1 LRCEV
6 MRLCE
11 SLNFYDLVNDIN
23 AAAEREKGPG
33 RPPIWEMVFWWT
45 RKPLIGARAAIVA
58 SLLPEDID
66 MGPNYNDLRK
76 LLRLDSKSPHREN
89 PMIGEKYAGY
99 IVGKK
104 LLDPFAGFGSIPL
117 EGLRLG
123 LDVTACELLP
133 TAYVF
138 LKAVLEY
145 PKWAVEKGF
154 GNLLLEE
161 VERWGREIVK
171 QLKADKDIRELYDD
185 TAAAYIG
192 SWEIVCPNCGRRTP
206 LVGNWWLA
214 RVKGKEGYERLAF
227 FRPFKVEGEVKIEVV
242 DLGKNVKAEVDA
254 RTGIIRIAGKEYRVP
269 APNVVARSQTAR
281 CLMCEMPIKADR
293 EWYVKE
299 AIKEWNENLDRYF
312 SGEISLEQLLNSRAR
327 PVILIKVRADGDLV
341 FEPAGKEETEKLWK
355 AAEKLRQMWGDPDI
369 PTEPLAGYERR
380 QLMVC
385 TSTGACKWFKLFNP
399 RQLLTLV
406 KLVKLIREVGKRVE
420 QEKVKE
426 GLSKEEAFKYAEA
439 VTTYLT
445 MILLKFAD
453 YSSLTAGWNQSL
465 IMGHSLSMR
474 GIAMVWNWDEIV
486 PWANWTGTYERN
498 LQTSTEALSYLISAV
513 ATTFHRLHVLLDDT
527 TLLSKLDP
535 NQKFDLIVTD
545 PPYRDDVPYT
555 ELSDFYYVWLKRAL
569 SDADEKLKPR
579 FLPEAFFRKIGAKYV
594 EIETQWQ
601 EFAKREVSYN
611 KGRFSGSGENALENY
626 RNLMAEALKRMKEHL
641 AEDGIITL
649 YFAHTSFEAWA
660 ELLEALNR
668 AGLKLVW
675 ASRFTTESAQRVT
688 ARGKMTLDTSLLIAC
703 RPREGDA
710 EIPIEKLKE
719 EAREKAE
726 KVARYLVSKYRD
738 RKEHG
743 RDILLGTMV
752 AAISVAT
759 KYSRVRTPGGPIG
772 MEELLEKHI
781 YPLVGKVLSEVYAR
795 EFQAEE
801 LRDPYALFYLLA
813 KVAFSAEGKTA
824 AFTRDDVVT
833 LCRASALPLKDAKE
847 LLIDARKAEGEEEE
861 ELESEGSKVAQSK
874 NVKLIEITSDRPEEI
889 RKILAKKKLS
899 LDVPMPRNAVDAY
912 HYLLYFASL
921 YPADRVRLEYEKM
934 NEKYDFVKQAFSL
947 AKIIANIKDGVE
959 KTLAVRVVN
968 ALEISK

>member
-1 LRCEV
+1 M

-11 SLNFYDLVNDIN
+11 SLNFYDRVNDIN

-99 IVGKK
+99 IRGKK

-154 GNLLLEE
+154 GNLLLKE
-161 VERWGREIVK
+161 VERWGGEIVK

-185 TAAAYIG
+185 AAAYIG

-227 FRPFKVEGEVKIEVV
+227 FRPFKAEGEVKIEVV
-242 DLGKNVKAEVDA
+242 DLGKNVRAEVDA
-254 RTGIIRIAGKEYRVP
+254 RTGIIRTADREYRVP
-269 APNVVARSQTAR
+269 APNVVAKSQTAR

-299 AIKEWNENLDRYF
+299 AMKEWNANLERYF

-327 PVILIKVRADGDLV
+327 PVILIKVEVRTDGGLI
-341 FEPAGKEETEKLWK
+341 FEPAEKEETEKLWK
-355 AAEKLRQMWGDPDI
+355 AAEKLKAIWSDPDI
-369 PTEPLAGYERR
+369 PRESIPTYDVRSIWVVNYG
-380 QLMVC
+380 MVN
-385 TSTGACKWFKLFNP
+385 WFKLFNQ

-406 KLVKLIREVGKRVE
+406 KLVKLIREAGKRVE
-420 QEKVKE
+420 QERLAE
-426 GLSKEEAFKYAEA
+426 GWSKEDAFRFAEA
-439 VTTYLT
+439 VTVYLAVALCKFT
-445 MILLKFAD
+445 NFNSVVTSWDPVWLKI
-453 YSSLTAGWNQSL
+453 NE
-465 IMGHSLSMR
+465 SLSVR
-474 GIAMVWNWDEIV
+474 GIAMMWSWCDVS
-486 PWANWTGTYERN
+486 PFASFTGTLSRSLEN
-498 LQTSTEALSYLISAV
+498 IGESVSYLTSVISNTSGRV
-513 ATTFHRLHVLLDDT
+513 RVLLEDATTLVSLGDE
-527 TLLSKLDP
+527 
-535 NQKFDLIVTD
+535 KFDVIVTD
-545 PPYRDDVPYT
+545 PPYRDDVPYA
-555 ELSDFYYVWLKRAL
+555 ELSDFYYVWLKRTL

-611 KGRFSGSGENALENY
+611 EGRFSGSGENALENY

-668 AGLKLVW
+668 SGLKLVF
-675 ASRFTTESAQRVT
+675 ASRVTTESAQRVT

-719 EAREKAE
+719 NAREKAE

-759 KYSRVRTPGGPIG
+759 EYSGVRTPGGPIG

-847 LLIDARKAEGEEEE
+847 LLVDAKKAGGEEEE
-861 ELESEGSKVAQSK
+861 EGLESEGSKVAQSK
-874 NVKLIEITSDRPEEI
+874 NVKLIEITSDKPEEI

-947 AKIIANIKDGVE
+947 ARIIANIKDGVE

>member
-1 LRCEV
+1 

-99 IVGKK
+99 IRGKK

-355 AAEKLRQMWGDPDI
+355 AAEKLKAIWGDPDI
-369 PTEPLAGYERR
+369 PREPIPTYDVRSIWVVNYG
-380 QLMVC
+380 VVN
-385 TSTGACKWFKLFNP
+385 WFKLFNP

-899 LDVPMPRNAVDAY
+899 LDVPMPRNSVDAY

>member
-1 LRCEV
+1 MMWSWCDASPFASFTGTLSR
-6 MRLCE
+6 
-11 SLNFYDLVNDIN
+11 SL
-23 AAAEREKGPG
+23 
-33 RPPIWEMVFWWT
+33 
-45 RKPLIGARAAIVA
+45 
-58 SLLPEDID
+58 
-66 MGPNYNDLRK
+66 
-76 LLRLDSKSPHREN
+76 EN
-89 PMIGEKYAGY
+89 IGESVSYLTSTVSNTSGR
-99 IVGKK
+99 V
-104 LLDPFAGFGSIPL
+104 
-117 EGLRLG
+117 R
-123 LDVTACELLP
+123 V
-133 TAYVF
+133 
-138 LKAVLEY
+138 
-145 PKWAVEKGF
+145 
-154 GNLLLEE
+154 LLE
-161 VERWGREIVK
+161 
-171 QLKADKDIRELYDD
+171 
-185 TAAAYIG
+185 
-192 SWEIVCPNCGRRTP
+192 
-206 LVGNWWLA
+206 
-214 RVKGKEGYERLAF
+214 
-227 FRPFKVEGEVKIEVV
+227 
-242 DLGKNVKAEVDA
+242 DA
-254 RTGIIRIAGKEYRVP
+254 T
-269 APNVVARSQTAR
+269 
-281 CLMCEMPIKADR
+281 
-293 EWYVKE
+293 
-299 AIKEWNENLDRYF
+299 
-312 SGEISLEQLLNSRAR
+312 
-327 PVILIKVRADGDLV
+327 
-341 FEPAGKEETEKLWK
+341 
-355 AAEKLRQMWGDPDI
+355 
-369 PTEPLAGYERR
+369 
-380 QLMVC
+380 
-385 TSTGACKWFKLFNP
+385 
-399 RQLLTLV
+399 TLV
-406 KLVKLIREVGKRVE
+406 
-420 QEKVKE
+420 
-426 GLSKEEAFKYAEA
+426 
-439 VTTYLT
+439 
-445 MILLKFAD
+445 
-453 YSSLTAGWNQSL
+453 SLG
-465 IMGHSLSMR
+465 
-474 GIAMVWNWDEIV
+474 DE
-486 PWANWTGTYERN
+486 
-498 LQTSTEALSYLISAV
+498 
-513 ATTFHRLHVLLDDT
+513 
-527 TLLSKLDP
+527 
-535 NQKFDLIVTD
+535 KFDLIVTD
-545 PPYRDDVPYT
+545 PPYRDDVPYA

-611 KGRFSGSGENALENY
+611 EGRFSGSGENALENY

-641 AEDGIITL
+641 AEGGIITL

-668 AGLKLVW
+668 AGLRLVF

-719 EAREKAE
+719 KVREKEDVREKESAREKAE
-726 KVARYLVSKYRD
+726 EVARHLISKYRD
-738 RKEHG
+738 KKEHG

-759 KYSRVRTPGGPIG
+759 EYSRVQTPRGPIG

-833 LCRASALPLKDAKE
+833 LCRASALPLKDAKD
-847 LLIDARKAEGEEEE
+847 LLVDARKAEGEEEE

-874 NVKLIEITSDRPEEI
+874 SVKLIEITSDKPEEI

-959 KTLAVRVVN
+959 KTLAVRAVN

>member
-1 LRCEV
+1 

-11 SLNFYDLVNDIN
+11 SLNFYDVVNDIN

-45 RKPLIGARAAIVA
+45 RKPLISARAAIVA

-66 MGPNYNDLRK
+66 MGPNYNDFRK

-89 PMIGEKYAGY
+89 PMIGEKYMGY
-99 IVGKK
+99 IRGKK

-154 GNLLLEE
+154 GNLLLKE
-161 VERWGREIVK
+161 VERWGGEIVK

-185 TAAAYIG
+185 AAAYIG

-227 FRPFKVEGEVKIEVV
+227 FRPFKAEGEVKIEVV
-242 DLGKNVKAEVDA
+242 DLGKNVRAEVDA
-254 RTGIIRIAGKEYRVP
+254 RTGIIRTADREYRVP
-269 APNVVARSQTAR
+269 APNVVAKSQTAR

-299 AIKEWNENLDRYF
+299 AMKEWNANLERYF

-327 PVILIKVRADGDLV
+327 PVILIKVEVRTDGGLI
-341 FEPAGKEETEKLWK
+341 FEPAEKEETEKLWK
-355 AAEKLRQMWGDPDI
+355 AAEKLKAIWGDPDI
-369 PTEPLAGYERR
+369 PREPIPYYENRR
-380 QLMVC
+380 ITPILNAKSWYQ
-385 TSTGACKWFKLFNP
+385 LFNP

-406 KLVKLIREVGKRVE
+406 KLVKLIREAGKRVE
-420 QEKVKE
+420 QERLAE
-426 GLSKEEAFKYAEA
+426 GWSKEDAFRFAEA
-439 VTTYLT
+439 VTVYLAVA
-445 MILLKFAD
+445 LCKFAD
-453 YSSLTAGWNQSL
+453 FNSVVTRWDPVWLKINE
-465 IMGHSLSMR
+465 SLSVR
-474 GIAMVWNWDEIV
+474 GIAMMWSWCDVS
-486 PWANWTGTYERN
+486 PFASFTGTLSRSLEN
-498 LQTSTEALSYLISAV
+498 IGEGVSYLTSVISNTSGRV
-513 ATTFHRLHVLLDDT
+513 RVLLEDATTLVSLGDE
-527 TLLSKLDP
+527 
-535 NQKFDLIVTD
+535 KFDVIVTD
-545 PPYRDDVPYT
+545 PPYRDDVPYA
-555 ELSDFYYVWLKRAL
+555 ELSDFYYVRLKRAL

-611 KGRFSGSGENALENY
+611 EGRFSGSGENALENY

-719 EAREKAE
+719 DAREKAE
-726 KVARYLVSKYRD
+726 KVARHLVSKYRD

-752 AAISVAT
+752 AAISAAT
-759 KYSRVRTPGGPIG
+759 EYSRVRTPGGPIG

-847 LLIDARKAEGEEEE
+847 LLVDAKKAEGEEEE

-874 NVKLIEITSDRPEEI
+874 NVKLIEITSDKPEEI

-947 AKIIANIKDGVE
+947 ARIIANIKDGVE

>member
-1 LRCEV
+1 

-269 APNVVARSQTAR
+269 VPNVVARSQTAR

-299 AIKEWNENLDRYF
+299 AIKEWNANLERYF

-327 PVILIKVRADGDLV
+327 PVILIKVKVRTYGGLI

-355 AAEKLRQMWGDPDI
+355 AAEKLKAIWGDPDI
-369 PTEPLAGYERR
+369 PIELFAPYQMGTAGAFRMTLWGFDKFY
-380 QLMVC
+380 
-385 TSTGACKWFKLFNP
+385 KLFNP

-899 LDVPMPRNAVDAY
+899 LEVPMPRNAVDAY

-921 YPADRVRLEYEKM
+921 YPVDRVRLEYEKM

-959 KTLAVRVVN
+959 KTLAVKVVN

>member
-1 LRCEV
+1 

-89 PMIGEKYAGY
+89 PMIGEKYVGY
-99 IVGKK
+99 IRGKK
-104 LLDPFAGFGSIPL
+104 LLDPFAGFGSISL

-145 PKWAVEKGF
+145 PKWAVEKRF
-154 GNLLLEE
+154 GNLLLKE

-185 TAAAYIG
+185 TAVYIG

-214 RVKGKEGYERLAF
+214 RVKGKEGYERLVF
-227 FRPFKVEGEVKIEVV
+227 FRPFKAEGEVKIEVV
-242 DLGKNVKAEVDA
+242 DLGKDVRAEVDA
-254 RTGIIRIAGKEYRVP
+254 RTGIIRTAGKEYKVP

-281 CLMCEMPIKADR
+281 CLMCEIPIKADGK
-293 EWYVKE
+293 WYVKE
-299 AIKEWNENLDRYF
+299 AIREWNANLERYF

-327 PVILIKVRADGDLV
+327 PVILIKVRTDGDPV

-355 AAEKLRQMWGDPDI
+355 AAEKLKAIWEDPDI
-369 PTEPLAGYERR
+369 PRESIPTYDVRNIWVVNYG
-380 QLMVC
+380 MVN
-385 TSTGACKWFKLFNP
+385 WFKLFNP

-420 QEKVKE
+420 QERLAE
-426 GLSKEEAFKYAEA
+426 GWSEEDVFRFAEA
-439 VTTYLT
+439 VAMYLAVA
-445 MILLKFAD
+445 LCKFAD
-453 YSSLTAGWNQSL
+453 FNSVTTRWNPGWL
-465 IMGHSLSMR
+465 KIEESLSVR
-474 GIAMVWNWDEIV
+474 GIAMMWSWCDVS
-486 PWANWTGTYERN
+486 PFASFTGTLSRSLEN
-498 LQTSTEALSYLISAV
+498 IGEGVSYLISALSNTSGRV
-513 ATTFHRLHVLLDDT
+513 RVLLEDATTLVSLGDE
-527 TLLSKLDP
+527 
-535 NQKFDLIVTD
+535 KFDVIVTD
-545 PPYRDDVPYT
+545 PPYRDDVPYA
-555 ELSDFYYVWLKRAL
+555 ELSDFYYVWLKRGL
-569 SDADEKLKPR
+569 SNADEKLKPR

-611 KGRFSGSGENALENY
+611 EGRFSGSGENALENY

-726 KVARYLVSKYRD
+726 KVAKYLVSKYRD

-743 RDILLGTMV
+743 RDILLGAMV

-847 LLIDARKAEGEEEE
+847 LLVDARKAEGEEEE
-861 ELESEGSKVAQSK
+861 ELESEGSKVAQPK

>member
-1 LRCEV
+1 

-11 SLNFYDLVNDIN
+11 NPIFYDLMNDIN

-58 SLLPEDID
+58 SLLPEDVD

-99 IVGKK
+99 IRGKK

-154 GNLLLEE
+154 GNLLLKE
-161 VERWGREIVK
+161 VERWGREIVE
-171 QLKADKDIRELYDD
+171 QLKADKDIKELYDD
-185 TAAAYIG
+185 TAVYIG

-214 RVKGKEGYERLAF
+214 RVKGKESYERLAF
-227 FRPFKVEGEVKIEVV
+227 FRPFKAGGGVKIEVV

-254 RTGIIRIAGKEYRVP
+254 RTGIIRTAGREYRVP
-269 APNVVARSQTAR
+269 APNVVARNRIAR
-281 CLMCEMPIKADR
+281 CLMCEMPIKADK

-299 AIKEWNENLDRYF
+299 AMKEWNENFERYF

-327 PVILIKVRADGDLV
+327 PVILIKVRTDGDLV

-355 AAEKLRQMWGDPDI
+355 AAEKLKAIWSDPDI
-369 PTEPLAGYERR
+369 PREPIPTYDVRR
-380 QLMVC
+380 ICVVNYGMVN
-385 TSTGACKWFKLFNP
+385 WFKLFNP

-439 VTTYLT
+439 ITTYLAVA
-445 MILLKFAD
+445 LARFAD
-453 YSSLTAGWNQSL
+453 HNNIITLLHPSNP
-465 IMGHSLSMR
+465 MGIEVAHALSMR
-474 GIAMVWNWDEIV
+474 GLSMQWNWGDTNPFTITRGLLRTNSWNKCVEKEI
-486 PWANWTGTYERN
+486 
-498 LQTSTEALSYLISAV
+498 EALTYLVSV
-513 ATTFHRLHVLLDDT
+513 TPNSPNRVKVLLDDAT
-527 TLLSKLDP
+527 VLSKLIDD
-535 NQKFDLIVTD
+535 FDVIVTD
-545 PPYRDDVPYT
+545 PPYRDDVAYA
-555 ELSDFYYVWLKRAL
+555 ELSDFYYVWLKRGL

-611 KGRFSGSGENALENY
+611 EGRFSGSGENALENY

-649 YFAHTSFEAWA
+649 YFAHTSFEAWV

-668 AGLKLVW
+668 AGLRLAF

-719 EAREKAE
+719 KAREKAE
-726 KVARYLVSKYRD
+726 EVARYLISKYRD
-738 RKEHG
+738 KREHG

-759 KYSRVRTPGGPIG
+759 EYSRVRTPGGSIG

-833 LCRASALPLKDAKE
+833 LCRASALPLNDAKE
-847 LLIDARKAEGEEEE
+847 LLVDAKKAEGEEEE

-874 NVKLIEITSDRPEEI
+874 NVKLIEITSDKPEEI

-899 LDVPMPRNAVDAY
+899 LEVPMPRNAVDAY

-947 AKIIANIKDGVE
+947 ARIIANIKDGGE
-959 KTLAVRVVN
+959 KTLAVKVVN

>member
-1 LRCEV
+1 

-89 PMIGEKYAGY
+89 PMVGEKYAGY
-99 IVGKK
+99 IRGKK

-145 PKWAVEKGF
+145 PKWAVEKRF
-154 GNLLLEE
+154 GNLLLKE
-161 VERWGREIVK
+161 VERWGGEIVK
-171 QLKADKDIRELYDD
+171 QLKDKDIRELYDD
-185 TAAAYIG
+185 TAVYIG

-227 FRPFKVEGEVKIEVV
+227 FRPFKAEGEVKIEVV
-242 DLGKNVKAEVDA
+242 DLGKDVRAEVDA
-254 RTGIIRIAGKEYRVP
+254 RTGTIRIAGKEYRVP
-269 APNVVARSQTAR
+269 APNVVAKNQTAR
-281 CLMCEMPIKADR
+281 CLMCEIPIKADGK
-293 EWYVKE
+293 WYVKE
-299 AIKEWNENLDRYF
+299 AIKEWNENLERYF

-327 PVILIKVRADGDLV
+327 PVILIKVRTDGGLI

-355 AAEKLRQMWGDPDI
+355 AAEKLKAIWGDPDI
-369 PTEPLAGYERR
+369 PREPIPYYENRR
-380 QLMVC
+380 ITPILDPKSWYQ
-385 TSTGACKWFKLFNP
+385 LFNP

-406 KLVKLIREVGKRVE
+406 KLVKLIREVGKRAE
-420 QEKVKE
+420 QERLAEGWSEEDAFRFAEAVAVYLGIILTNHVRHNCLLTNVEPTRKFLSHALAFRGLAMSWNWIDEHPLEDIMGSFIRSANIAIE
-426 GLSKEEAFKYAEA
+426 GLS
-439 VTTYLT
+439 YLFSA
-445 MILLKFAD
+445 I
-453 YSSLTAGWNQSL
+453 SN
-465 IMGHSLSMR
+465 
-474 GIAMVWNWDEIV
+474 
-486 PWANWTGTYERN
+486 
-498 LQTSTEALSYLISAV
+498 TSGRV
-513 ATTFHRLHVLLDDT
+513 RVLLEDATALVSLGDE
-527 TLLSKLDP
+527 
-535 NQKFDLIVTD
+535 KFDVIVTD
-545 PPYRDDVPYT
+545 PPYRDDVPYA

-611 KGRFSGSGENALENY
+611 EGRFSGSGENALENY

-668 AGLKLVW
+668 AGLRLAF

-719 EAREKAE
+719 DVRREAE
-726 KVARYLVSKYRD
+726 KVARYLISKYRD

-759 KYSRVRTPGGPIG
+759 EYSRVRTPGGSIG

-874 NVKLIEITSDRPEEI
+874 SVKLIEITSDKPEEI

-947 AKIIANIKDGVE
+947 AKIIANIKDGAE
-959 KTLAVRVVN
+959 KTLAVKVVN

>member
-1 LRCEV
+1 
-6 MRLCE
+6 
-11 SLNFYDLVNDIN
+11 
-23 AAAEREKGPG
+23 
-33 RPPIWEMVFWWT
+33 
-45 RKPLIGARAAIVA
+45 
-58 SLLPEDID
+58 
-66 MGPNYNDLRK
+66 
-76 LLRLDSKSPHREN
+76 
-89 PMIGEKYAGY
+89 
-99 IVGKK
+99 
-104 LLDPFAGFGSIPL
+104 
-117 EGLRLG
+117 
-123 LDVTACELLP
+123 
-133 TAYVF
+133 
-138 LKAVLEY
+138 
-145 PKWAVEKGF
+145 
-154 GNLLLEE
+154 
-161 VERWGREIVK
+161 
-171 QLKADKDIRELYDD
+171 
-185 TAAAYIG
+185 
-192 SWEIVCPNCGRRTP
+192 
-206 LVGNWWLA
+206 
-214 RVKGKEGYERLAF
+214 
-227 FRPFKVEGEVKIEVV
+227 
-242 DLGKNVKAEVDA
+242 
-254 RTGIIRIAGKEYRVP
+254 
-269 APNVVARSQTAR
+269 
-281 CLMCEMPIKADR
+281 MCEMPIKADGK
-293 EWYVKE
+293 WYVKE
-299 AIKEWNENLDRYF
+299 AIREWNENLERYF

-327 PVILIKVRADGDLV
+327 PVILIKVRADGGLI

-355 AAEKLRQMWGDPDI
+355 AAEKLRQMWRDPDI
-369 PTEPLAGYERR
+369 PIEELWKYTASGG
-380 QLMVC
+380 
-385 TSTGACKWFKLFNP
+385 GAISIWIWGFDRFYKLFNP

-513 ATTFHRLHVLLDDT
+513 ATTFHRLHVLLDDA

-611 KGRFSGSGENALENY
+611 EGRFSGSGENALENY
-626 RNLMAEALKRMKEHL
+626 RTLMAEALKRMKEHL
-641 AEDGIITL
+641 AEGGIITL

-668 AGLKLVW
+668 AGLKLVF

-719 EAREKAE
+719 NAREKAE

-738 RKEHG
+738 KKEHG

-759 KYSRVRTPGGPIG
+759 EYSRVRTPGGPIG

-847 LLIDARKAEGEEEE
+847 LLIDAKKAEDEEEE

-874 NVKLIEITSDRPEEI
+874 NVKLIEITSDKPEEI

-947 AKIIANIKDGVE
+947 ARIIANIKDGVE
-959 KTLAVRVVN
+959 KTLAVKVVN

>member
-1 LRCEV
+1 
-6 MRLCE
+6 
-11 SLNFYDLVNDIN
+11 VNDIN

-99 IVGKK
+99 IRGKK

-154 GNLLLEE
+154 GNLLLKE
-161 VERWGREIVK
+161 VERWGGEIVK

-185 TAAAYIG
+185 AAAYIG

-227 FRPFKVEGEVKIEVV
+227 FRPFKAEGEVKIEVV
-242 DLGKNVKAEVDA
+242 DLGKNVRAEVDA
-254 RTGIIRIAGKEYRVP
+254 RTGIIRTADREYRVP
-269 APNVVARSQTAR
+269 APNVVAKSQTAR

-299 AIKEWNENLDRYF
+299 AMKEWNANLERYF

-327 PVILIKVRADGDLV
+327 PVILIKVEVRTDGGLI
-341 FEPAGKEETEKLWK
+341 FEPAEKEETEKLWK
-355 AAEKLRQMWGDPDI
+355 AAEKLKAIWSDPDI
-369 PTEPLAGYERR
+369 PRESIPTYDVRSIWVVNYG
-380 QLMVC
+380 MVN
-385 TSTGACKWFKLFNP
+385 WFKLFNQ

-406 KLVKLIREVGKRVE
+406 KLVKLIREAGKRVE
-420 QEKVKE
+420 QERLAE
-426 GLSKEEAFKYAEA
+426 GWSKEDAFRFAEA
-439 VTTYLT
+439 VTVYLAVALCKFT
-445 MILLKFAD
+445 NFNSVVTSWDPVWLKI
-453 YSSLTAGWNQSL
+453 NE
-465 IMGHSLSMR
+465 SLSVR
-474 GIAMVWNWDEIV
+474 GIAMMWSWCDVS
-486 PWANWTGTYERN
+486 PFASFTGTLSRSLEN
-498 LQTSTEALSYLISAV
+498 IGESVSYLTSVISNTSGRV
-513 ATTFHRLHVLLDDT
+513 RVLLEDATTLVSLGDE
-527 TLLSKLDP
+527 
-535 NQKFDLIVTD
+535 KFDVIVTD
-545 PPYRDDVPYT
+545 PPYRDDVPYA
-555 ELSDFYYVWLKRAL
+555 ELSDFYYVWLKRTL

-611 KGRFSGSGENALENY
+611 EGRFSGSGENALENY

-668 AGLKLVW
+668 SGLKLVF
-675 ASRFTTESAQRVT
+675 ASRVTTESAQRVT

-719 EAREKAE
+719 NAREKAE

-759 KYSRVRTPGGPIG
+759 EYSGVRTPGGPIG

-847 LLIDARKAEGEEEE
+847 LLVDAKKAGGEEEE
-861 ELESEGSKVAQSK
+861 EGLESEGSKVAQSK
-874 NVKLIEITSDRPEEI
+874 NVKLIEITSDKPEEI

-947 AKIIANIKDGVE
+947 ARIIANIKDGVE